1 MFVGHQELADAF
13 SMLDVENS
21 GVITVSNLKKRLGVF
36 FPDLSAKEYRFMMN
50 NKKELSLDDLH
61 ELLDRNDIANFDPL
75 EEAFKLY
82 DADNLGYIDKARL
95 RDVFVSYGFDDMTTA
110 DLDILVKAADVDG
123 DGKITLDDFRK
134 MLGGVDAVL
143 EQHAV
148 QKSA

>member
-1 MFVGHQELADAF
+1 MGHQELADAF

-61 ELLDRNDIANFDPL
+61 ELLDRNDIANFDPV

>member
-1 MFVGHQELADAF
+1 VFVGHQELADAF

-75 EEAFKLY
+75 EEAFKLPIY
-82 DADNLGYIDKARL
+82 TRK
-95 RDVFVSYGFDDMTTA
+95 
-110 DLDILVKAADVDG
+110 
-123 DGKITLDDFRK
+123 FR
-134 MLGGVDAVL
+134 GT
-143 EQHAV
+143 HIFCHFRF
-148 QKSA
+148 

>member
-1 MFVGHQELADAF
+1 MGHQELADAF